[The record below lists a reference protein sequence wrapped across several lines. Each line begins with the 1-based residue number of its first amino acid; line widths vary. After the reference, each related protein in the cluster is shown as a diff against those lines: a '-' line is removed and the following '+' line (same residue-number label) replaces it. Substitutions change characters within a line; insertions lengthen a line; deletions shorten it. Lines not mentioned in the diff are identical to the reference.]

1 MFIMWGEPAWLQVSL
16 VLSDFE
22 DTIANKDL
30 GFTQM
35 GCVCVLHIH
44 SHVCMREEIQSHLSR
59 LFAF

>member
-35 GCVCVLHIH
+35 GCVCVCCTFTHMYAWGRRYSLI
-44 SHVCMREEIQSHLSR
+44 
-59 LFAF
+59 